1 MDLCADDPADQTAPA
16 RRAKELAAR
25 LADPLDAEGVVAALR
40 QAEELKHL
48 ADDLLVA
55 TAVRAH
61 DAGLSWQDIGNQLGI
76 SRQAAYQRF
85 AVGSSADDGRRRED
99 TELIDQVR
107 KLFAAIDFG
116 DLERIGAEFTPR
128 MLAQVPPST
137 VTALWADAVESLGSF
152 DRLIAAT
159 VRRNGSTRFVH
170 CSLVF
175 ADGILDGRV
184 AVDRSGKVAGLLITD
199 PGFTPPAG

>member
-1 MDLCADDPADQTAPA
+1 MDSSADDPAETTARA
-16 RRAKELAAR
+16 RRAEKLAAR
-25 LADPLDAEGVVAALR
+25 LADPLEADGAVTALR
-40 QAEELKHL
+40 QAEELKYL

-55 TAVRAH
+55 TAGRAH

-85 AVGSSADDGRRRED
+85 ASGSSADDGRRRED
-99 TELIDQVR
+99 RELVQQIR
-107 KLFAAIDFG
+107 ELFAAIDSG
-116 DLERIGAEFTPR
+116 DIDRIGTEFTPR

-137 VTALWADAVESLGSF
+137 VRALWADAVDSLGPF
-152 DRLIAAT
+152 DRLTAAT

-175 ADGILDGRV
+175 ADGLLEGRA

>member
-1 MDLCADDPADQTAPA
+1 MDSYTDGAAAQ
-16 RRAKELAAR
+16 RAQAQRAAELAAG
-25 LADPLDAEGVVAALR
+25 LATAVDASGAVAALR
-40 QAEELKHL
+40 RAQELKNL

-55 TAVRAH
+55 TASRAH

-85 AVGSSADDGRRRED
+85 AAGSSSEDGRRRGD
-99 TELIDQVR
+99 AELLEQIR
-107 KLFAAIDFG
+107 RLFASIDAG
-116 DLERIGAEFTPR
+116 DHEGIGAEFTAR
-128 MLAQVPPST
+128 MLAQVPPAT
-137 VTALWADAVESLGSF
+137 VTSLWADCVEALGAF
-152 DRLIAAT
+152 DRLTATT

-175 ADGILDGRV
+175 SDGIMDARV

-199 PGFTPPAG
+199 PGFAPSLG

>member
-1 MDLCADDPADQTAPA
+1 MDSFADAPAETTARA
-16 RRAKELAAR
+16 RRAVELAGR
-25 LADPLDAEGVVAALR
+25 LADPLEADGAVTALR
-40 QAEELKHL
+40 QAEELKYL
-48 ADDLLVA
+48 ADDLL
-55 TAVRAH
+55 TAAASRAH

-85 AVGSSADDGRRRED
+85 AVGNPADDERRRED
-99 TELIDQVR
+99 HALLDQVR
-107 KLFAAIDFG
+107 RLFAAIDSG
-116 DLERIGAEFTPR
+116 GLERIGAEFTPR

-137 VTALWADAVESLGSF
+137 VTALWADAIGSLGPF
-152 DRLIAAT
+152 DRLTAAT

-175 ADGILDGRV
+175 ADGLLDGRV

>member
-1 MDLCADDPADQTAPA
+1 MDSFADDPADEMAQA
-16 RRAKELAAR
+16 RRAAELAAR

-40 QAEELKHL
+40 QAEELKYL

-55 TAVRAH
+55 TAGRAH
-61 DAGLSWQDIGNQLGI
+61 DAGLSWQDIGIQLGI
-76 SRQAAYQRF
+76 SRQAAFQRF
-85 AVGSSADDGRRRED
+85 AGGSSADGGRRRED
-99 TELIDQVR
+99 SDLLDQVR
-107 KLFAAIDFG
+107 KLFAAIDAG

-137 VTALWADAVESLGSF
+137 VTGLWDEAVDSLGAF
-152 DRLIAAT
+152 GRLTAVT

-175 ADGILDGRV
+175 ADGVLDGRV
-184 AVDRSGKVAGLLITD
+184 AVDRSGKVAGLLITE